1 MKKEIRNLD
10 KKNIS
15 LRNIIEDLKSAY
27 EDVLEKML
35 LKNKIKIS
43 NQEILL
49 MFSLE
54 TGMLLKEYSKNR
66 IQLSRLRMDNNTLNV
81 YDFSH
86 FDLNGNLVC
95 MGAVEINQDS
105 NLSYELDVKAIYKD
119 SDFGTLENSD
129 NVYQKLKS

>member
-15 LRNIIEDLKSAY
+15 LRNIIEDLKTAY
-27 EDVLEKML
+27 EDVIEKML

-43 NQEILL
+43 NKEILL

-54 TGMLLKEYSKNR
+54 TGLLLKEYSKNR
-66 IQLSRLRMDNNTLNV
+66 IQLSRLRMNNTLNV
-81 YDFSH
+81 YDFVH

-95 MGAVEINQDS
+95 MGAIEINQDS
-105 NLSYELDVKAIYKD
+105 NLSYELDVKAIYRD
-119 SDFGTLENSD
+119 SDFGTLENS
-129 NVYQKLKS
+129 NSVYQKLNS